1 VGQLILEDERI
12 DLVSFTGSTAIG
24 RKAATTVGARF
35 GRTVLELGGNNA
47 VLVMDD
53 ADEQAALTSVLF
65 AAVGTCGQVCCC
77 WLLSCYCFWRWLI

>member
-1 VGQLILEDERI
+1 MILEDDRI
-12 DLVSFTGSTAIG
+12 DLVSFTGSTEVG
-24 RKAATTVGARF
+24 RHAAKTVGGRF

-65 AAVGTCGQVCCC
+65 AAVGTCGQVCFSSVYI
-77 WLLSCYCFWRWLI
+77 LNLFVGMLFR